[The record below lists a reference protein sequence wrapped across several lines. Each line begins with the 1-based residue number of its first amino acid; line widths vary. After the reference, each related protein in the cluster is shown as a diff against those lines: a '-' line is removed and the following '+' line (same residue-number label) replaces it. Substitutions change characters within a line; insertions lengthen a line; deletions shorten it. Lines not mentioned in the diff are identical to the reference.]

1 MEAVSEYGLLG
12 PTGTAARYASQKTE
26 TRPVESTLETQP
38 ARNQRPSVFVQ
49 TAAVAELIES
59 SAAALEAHVNEA
71 QVNTEP
77 PEPTDAEAR
86 GGVDVY
92 A

>member
-1 MEAVSEYGLLG
+1 MEAVSEFGLAG
-12 PTGTAARYASQKTE
+12 PTGAAVRQAAQAPE

-38 ARNQRPSVFVQ
+38 SRERSRPSVFAQ
-49 TAAVAELIES
+49 TAAVAELVAS
-59 SAAALEAHVNEA
+59 SAAALEEVT
-71 QVNTEP
+71 NTET

>member
-1 MEAVSEYGLLG
+1 MEAVSEFGLLG
-12 PTGTAARYASQKTE
+12 PTGTAVQYASRTPE

-38 ARNQRPSVFVQ
+38 TRERSRPSVFVQ
-49 TAAVAELIES
+49 TDAVAELVRS
-59 SAAALEAHVNEA
+59 SAAALAENANAAE
-71 QVNTEP
+71 T